1 MPITNTTAREQQQH
15 LGRVVEEELQRAAQV
30 AGAIHRQGGD
40 QGFRNAPAAPYN
52 CKFAQQRYERRRRY
66 SRPQS
71 KLAPESTLFKQVCRL
86 LRRLWS
92 PEQIAGHLATVH
104 GTDQSQRVSH
114 ETIYTCI
121 YAQPKGELRRELI
134 ACLRMARAKRWP
146 RSRGTDRRGE
156 IADLLSIH
164 VRPPQIN
171 ERQFPG
177 HWEGDLIKG
186 AGNLSAVGTLVE
198 RSSRL
203 LMLAKLPPPSVE
215 WSQFAIK
222 QEVPSDCLSRHKV
235 AHMASIVKAHLAGQ
249 RHALAQALAGALH
262 ARLGCAQAQAR
273 VAGVLGLR
281 HALQVALGDGL
292 TILRAQFGEHTRQA
306 GCQRFNRVG
315 LVDGRAQVVGQVH
328 SVARHAQAI
337 GQGVARHREQPGAG
351 VVHRAEALPLAQR
364 LEKQVL
370 QQVIDL
376 GGIGQPVA
384 CPTAKL
390 GLVLAPGGGQAIHRK
405 SIQIQAA

>member
-1 MPITNTTAREQQQH
+1 MKEDRKYEHLSYEERSTIALGLQQGMSVRAIARA
-15 LGRVVEEELQRAAQV
+15 LGRSPSTISRESR
-30 AGAIHRQGGD
+30 
-40 QGFRNAPAAPYN
+40 RNAPAAPYN
-52 CKFAQQRYERRRRY
+52 CKFAQQRYQRRRRY
-66 SRPQS
+66 SRPQP
-71 KLAPESTLFKQVCRL
+71 KLAPESILFEQVCRL

-198 RSSRL
+198 RSSRFDPRFAAKVVLATVL
-203 LMLAKLPPPSVE
+203 LA
-215 WSQFAIK
+215 
-222 QEVPSDCLSRHKV
+222 
-235 AHMASIVKAHLAGQ
+235 
-249 RHALAQALAGALH
+249 ALAG
-262 ARLGCAQAQAR
+262 
-273 VAGVLGLR
+273 VAGSQIAPQVPLVEVLLYS
-281 HALQVALGDGL
+281 ALGAAALLGVL
-292 TILRAQFGEHTRQA
+292 VVATIAKLALGQFILRKGGTDVQWFWFSGEPP
-306 GCQRFNRVG
+306 G
-315 LVDGRAQVVGQVH
+315 L
-328 SVARHAQAI
+328 
-337 GQGVARHREQPGAG
+337 
-351 VVHRAEALPLAQR
+351 EALRKQDAAR
-364 LEKQVL
+364 RDEKN
-370 QQVIDL
+370 
-376 GGIGQPVA
+376 
-384 CPTAKL
+384 
-390 GLVLAPGGGQAIHRK
+390 R
-405 SIQIQAA
+405 